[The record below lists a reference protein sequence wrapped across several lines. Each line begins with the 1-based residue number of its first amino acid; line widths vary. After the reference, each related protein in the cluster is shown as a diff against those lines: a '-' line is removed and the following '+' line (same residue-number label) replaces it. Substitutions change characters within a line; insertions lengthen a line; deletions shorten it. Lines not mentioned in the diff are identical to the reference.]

1 MKKNYDIEYGENT
14 VSTALSKYF
23 SFLSEQIVTDL
34 LDRYVYC
41 DDERLLHNTQEREK
55 IMKEVE
61 LFTNKSLLYY
71 VYCTKFYNVSVHE
84 KLSEKLASRYS
95 FFSFD

>member
-1 MKKNYDIEYGENT
+1 

-71 VYCTKFYNVSVHE
+71 VYCTKIQCFGS
-84 KLSEKLASRYS
+84 
-95 FFSFD
+95 